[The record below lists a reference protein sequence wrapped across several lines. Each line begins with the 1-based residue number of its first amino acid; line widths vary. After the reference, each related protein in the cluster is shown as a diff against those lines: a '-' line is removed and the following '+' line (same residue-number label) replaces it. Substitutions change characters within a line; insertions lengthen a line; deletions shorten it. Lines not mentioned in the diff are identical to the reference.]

1 MSEPAAP
8 SSPGASSR
16 PLAGQI
22 ALVTGASRGIGRA
35 IALELARRGAWIG
48 VNYERNEAAAEEC
61 LAEVRRAGSDG
72 ALVRFDVA
80 EAEVAARAV
89 SELAKDRGRLDV
101 LINNAGIAIDGLLL
115 RYRADDWQRILAVNL
130 GGVFHCSKAAVRPM
144 VKARYGRIVNLTSV
158 VSAIGNAGQSAY
170 AATKSGVEG
179 FTRALAREVA
189 SRGITVN
196 AVAPGFID
204 TEMTAALPEAAR
216 SIYLAQIPV
225 GRLGTSDEVAAAV
238 AFLADPSAAYITGQT
253 LAVNG
258 GLYT

>member
-1 MSEPAAP
+1 MSDAGPAAA
-8 SSPGASSR
+8 GGG
-16 PLAGQI
+16 PLAGQV

-48 VNYERNEAAAEEC
+48 VNYERSEVAAEEC
-61 LAEVRRAGSDG
+61 LTEIRRAGSDG

-80 EAEVAARAV
+80 DASAAAQAV
-89 SELAKDRGRLDV
+89 GDLAKQRGRLDI
-101 LINNAGIAIDGLLL
+101 LINNAGVVIDGLLL
-115 RYRADDWQRILAVNL
+115 RYRAEDWQRILAVNL
-130 GGVFHCSKAAVRPM
+130 GGVFHCSKAVVRPM
-144 VKARYGRIVNLTSV
+144 VRARYGRIVNLTSV

-225 GRLGTSDEVAAAV
+225 GRLGTAAEVAGAV
-238 AFLADPSAAYITGQT
+238 AFLSDPATSYITGQT

>member
-1 MSEPAAP
+1 
-8 SSPGASSR
+8 
-16 PLAGQI
+16 
-22 ALVTGASRGIGRA
+22 
-35 IALELARRGAWIG
+35 
-48 VNYERNEAAAEEC
+48 
-61 LAEVRRAGSDG
+61 
-72 ALVRFDVA
+72 
-80 EAEVAARAV
+80 
-89 SELAKDRGRLDV
+89 
-101 LINNAGIAIDGLLL
+101 
-115 RYRADDWQRILAVNL
+115 VNL

-144 VKARYGRIVNLTSV
+144 VRARYGRIVNLTSV

-225 GRLGTSDEVAAAV
+225 GRLGTTGEVAAAV
-238 AFLADPSAAYITGQT
+238 AFLSDPAAAYITGQT